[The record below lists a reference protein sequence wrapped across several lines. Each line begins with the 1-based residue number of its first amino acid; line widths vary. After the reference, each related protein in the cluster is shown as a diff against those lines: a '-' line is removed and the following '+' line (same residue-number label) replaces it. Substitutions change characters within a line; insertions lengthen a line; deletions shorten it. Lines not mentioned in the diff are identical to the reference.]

1 VLTIGGVKIGRNLRR
16 VREENLM
23 AQQELAD
30 LPEPG
35 WTTFPTDESF

>member
-1 VLTIGGVKIGRNLRR
+1 MLTIGGVKIGRNLRR

-30 LPEPG
+30 AADLEL
-35 WTTFPTDESF
+35 TRKEA